1 MKNFTIKPVMR
12 ERIGILIKF
21 IEQKVSIGET
31 LTLKRRDI
39 AEIVGVSE
47 GDSLK
52 AIIKILKEYPEE
64 YDQKITLDIQKDKN
78 VTLYTFGIADAN
90 VFVAAT
96 SQSSITISPVI
107 VKNGKIVGLITG
119 RELVTL
125 WKEQGI
131 TYNPIIQ
138 RGTKQVKKNGVI
150 EEVAVCSEMNIVEI
164 ANKMAS
170 NDYCCDTITLNIS
183 NCEYSIVGKE
193 LVINKTSKD
202 SEVNVLDGQHRN
214 KGLLLVDQMIQ
225 EGKDVKCNLEDMVFP
240 LQIETLE
247 IEKAQNAFSQFTKGL
262 KISTTRREFFDNNN
276 PYTIFAKDLVVKSRY
291 ADKVETV
298 KDNIKSTDKLV
309 SFGNI
314 TNGLKNILKIEQ
326 LTDDLKDYMIQFLNI
341 LEGIMERTPNDKN
354 SMLKE
359 NITYYGYFA
368 MAAKMFNKN
377 IPLSEERVSNLI
389 KSIDMNK
396 GSDLWLGKV
405 TLQGKTGLNVTN
417 KKDTR
422 KYVSNLFASLV

>member
-150 EEVAVCSEMNIVEI
+150 EEVAVCSEMNIIEI

-193 LVINKTSKD
+193 LIINKTSKD

-225 EGKDVKCNLEDMVFP
+225 EGKDVECNLEDMVFP

-368 MAAKMFNKN
+368 MATKMFNKN